1 MLEPGGLG
9 GASCQHREWEN
20 MAIVRPDAK
29 VMSEEMT
36 LPPSPSSKYGIRD
49 TSLFGG
55 PEQGTPG
62 SGGKLGRETRLVL

>member
-1 MLEPGGLG
+1 
-9 GASCQHREWEN
+9 